1 VGGENGQPFPSLWRF
16 DVVRTPIRCVLAPVL
31 FRVLFRVGSL
41 VAGRLV
47 AGDDYGQRLG
57 C

>member
-47 AGDDYGQRLG
+47 AGDGYGQRLG